1 MDVACFC
8 GRRYALGGDV
18 GACPACGEY
27 VTVLRVSDADER
39 QMRAELDLLLMR
51 GAATR
56 PQSQQERGNHA
67 RREGKAARGKR
78 R

>member
-1 MDVACFC
+1 MNVACFC
-8 GRRYALGGDV
+8 GFRYAVTGDL

-27 VTVLRVSDADER
+27 VTLLRVSDADER
-39 QMRAELDLLLMR
+39 QMRVELDLLLMH

-56 PQSQQERGNHA
+56 TRSQQGRGNHA
-67 RREGKAARGKR
+67 RREAKAAGGKR

>member
-8 GRRYALGGDV
+8 GFRYALAGDL

-27 VTVLRVSDADER
+27 LTLLRVSDADAR
-39 QMRAELDLLLMR
+39 QMRVELDRLLMH
-51 GAATR
+51 GAATAR
-56 PQSQQERGNHA
+56 QLQQGRGNHA